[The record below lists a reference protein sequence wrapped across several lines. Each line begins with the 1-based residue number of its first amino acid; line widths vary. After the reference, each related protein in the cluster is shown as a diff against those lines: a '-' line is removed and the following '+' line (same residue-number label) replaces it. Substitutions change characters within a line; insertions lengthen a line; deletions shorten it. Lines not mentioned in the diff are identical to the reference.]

1 MTEFKSQ
8 KELAT
13 EKRRKR
19 FHSLSKPR
27 EGANWSTM
35 CDNGIVGGKKG
46 KRRPREMMLESLES
60 WHVVTSVKKM
70 IGRTQVLTVPNQC
83 LCNLQAKF
91 TQQVSRDFTKRTWL
105 PSRLPYFPYMIP
117 ELQKSCLN
125 DNPSCPRTLTLT
137 LTLTTCQLT

>member
-1 MTEFKSQ
+1 
-8 KELAT
+8 
-13 EKRRKR
+13 
-19 FHSLSKPR
+19 
-27 EGANWSTM
+27 M

-91 TQQVSRDFTKRTWL
+91 TQQVSRDFTKRT
-105 PSRLPYFPYMIP
+105 
-117 ELQKSCLN
+117 
-125 DNPSCPRTLTLT
+125 
-137 LTLTTCQLT
+137 